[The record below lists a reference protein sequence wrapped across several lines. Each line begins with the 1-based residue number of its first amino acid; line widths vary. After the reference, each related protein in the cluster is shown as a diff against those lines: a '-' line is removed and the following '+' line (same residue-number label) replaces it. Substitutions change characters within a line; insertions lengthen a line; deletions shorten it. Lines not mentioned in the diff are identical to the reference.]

1 MTNMRTWL
9 EAGLKTELDDG
20 WTLITYDSQIT
31 PSGRTVMF
39 FRSSVIPTP
48 EAPDTHM
55 THTVTLYVATAKQVG
70 SAALDALDVALDD
83 VLVALYALTN
93 VTWTQATYKVLN
105 DTVPVFEVLV
115 QVPSNIVATES

>member
-9 EAGLKTELDDG
+9 EAGLEAELDDG
-20 WTLITYDSQIT
+20 WTFITYDSSVT
-31 PSGRTVMF
+31 PAGLTVMF
-39 FRSSVIPTP
+39 YRSSVVPTP

-55 THTVTLYVATAKQVG
+55 THTITLYVATAKQVG

-83 VLVALYALTN
+83 VLVALYALKN
-93 VTWTQATYKVLN
+93 VTWTSATYKVLN

-115 QVPSNIVATES
+115 QVPSNIRATEN

>member
-9 EAGLKTELDDG
+9 VDGLKTELDAG
-20 WTLITYDSQIT
+20 WTFITYDSQIT
-31 PSGRTVMF
+31 PSGLTVMF

-48 EAPDTHM
+48 EAPDGHM

-83 VLVALYALTN
+83 VLVALYALKN
-93 VTWTQATYKVLN
+93 VIWTSATYKVLN
-105 DTVPVFEVLV
+105 ETVPVFEVLV